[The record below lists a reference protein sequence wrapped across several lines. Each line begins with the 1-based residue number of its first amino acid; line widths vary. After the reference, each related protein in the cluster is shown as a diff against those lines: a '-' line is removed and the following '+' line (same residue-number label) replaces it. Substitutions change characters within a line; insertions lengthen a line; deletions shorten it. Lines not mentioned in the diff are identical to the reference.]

1 MSDGVSYPYQR
12 SITLRWKDNDVY
24 GHVNNVEYYSF
35 FDTAIN
41 EFLIEEAELDIQAG
55 SVIGV
60 CAESRCT
67 FKAPAAF
74 PGELTVGLG
83 VEHLGTSSVRY
94 RLVLTARERSGVLAE
109 GSFVHVFVD
118 RQTRQP
124 TPIPDKLR
132 SALESLL

>member
-41 EFLIEEAELDIQAG
+41 EFLIEEAQLDIHAG
-55 SVIGV
+55 PVIGV
-60 CAESRCT
+60 CAESHCT
-67 FKAPAAF
+67 FKGPAAF

-94 RLVLTARERSGVLAE
+94 RLLLTPREQPEVLAE
-109 GSFVHVFVD
+109 GYFVHVFVD

-132 SALESLL
+132 DALESLL

>member
-41 EFLIEEAELDIQAG
+41 EFLVEEAELDIHTG
-55 SVIGV
+55 PVIGV
-60 CAESRCT
+60 CAESHCT

-74 PGELTVGLG
+74 PGEVTVGLG
-83 VEHLGTSSVRY
+83 VEQLGRSSVRY
-94 RLVLTARERSGVLAE
+94 RLLLTPREQPDVLAE
-109 GSFVHVFVD
+109 GYFVHVFVD
-118 RQTRQP
+118 RRTRQP
-124 TPIPDKLR
+124 TPIPEKLR